1 MRSFNISYG
10 CTYYAGTYSSGYSN
24 VGRVVGV
31 MRANYICR
39 MANWQCSE

>member
-10 CTYYAGTYSSGYSN
+10 DTSYAGTYSSSHCN

-31 MRANYICR
+31 MRANYICS
-39 MANWQCSE
+39 MADWRDSK